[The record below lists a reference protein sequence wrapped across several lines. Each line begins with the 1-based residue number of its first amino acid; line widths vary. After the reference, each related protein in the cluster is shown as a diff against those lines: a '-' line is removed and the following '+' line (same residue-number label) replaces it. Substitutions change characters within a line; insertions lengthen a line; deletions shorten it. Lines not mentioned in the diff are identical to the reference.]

1 MPSSMDK
8 LFRITEEMFPVR
20 ETIPVCWCEAFPV
33 SFLQSEQSFPSR
45 EGAAALAGCGHYI
58 AIVLNSMCAILEA
71 CMYIYVCVCIYVYTY
86 ISLKERWHFPTGR
99 IRSQSFL
106 KITLHLPLRRKLWEL
121 VVALSGSMACDSPDR
136 VRDLVLKVLHL
147 HLYRFIPSA
156 LCVCSVT

>member
-1 MPSSMDK
+1 MTFSNRAYQESE
-8 LFRITEEMFPVR
+8 LF
-20 ETIPVCWCEAFPV
+20 
-33 SFLQSEQSFPSR
+33 
-45 EGAAALAGCGHYI
+45 
-58 AIVLNSMCAILEA
+58 
-71 CMYIYVCVCIYVYTY
+71 
-86 ISLKERWHFPTGR
+86 K
-99 IRSQSFL
+99 